1 MPREWNYL
9 INPRHLRFHELAW
22 THPAPSSSIPF
33 DLAPSAGS
41 NPTAFQAVSF

>member
-22 THPAPSSSIPF
+22 THPRAFIF
-33 DLAPSAGS
+33 DP
-41 NPTAFQAVSF
+41 V